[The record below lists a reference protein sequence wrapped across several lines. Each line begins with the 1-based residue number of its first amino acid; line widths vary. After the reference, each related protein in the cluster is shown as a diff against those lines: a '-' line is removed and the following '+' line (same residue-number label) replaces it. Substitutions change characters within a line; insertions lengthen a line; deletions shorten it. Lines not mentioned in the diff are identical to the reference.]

1 MARIVKEYT
10 IRRNEIL
17 DVAQRLVYT
26 VGYEGMTVQDI
37 LDELQISKGAFY
49 HYFDSKQ
56 ALLDALVERM
66 VDEALQVL
74 LPIVQDPTLPALD
87 KIHRF
92 FDTAASWKTAR
103 KEFILALVRV
113 WYQDGNAIVR
123 QKQISAAI
131 KRVTPLLA
139 QVIHQGIREGTLATP
154 YPDQVGEI
162 VMTLVESFGDTL
174 AGMIIAPDLVHN
186 TLQTIQS
193 LTAAYTNALERVL
206 GASPGSLQLV
216 DLAMLKEWFV
226 LPEGN
231 T

>member
-26 VGYEGMTVQDI
+26 VGYEQMTIQDI
-37 LDELQISKGAFY
+37 LDELHISKGAFY

-66 VDEALQVL
+66 VEEALLVL
-74 LPIVQDPTLPALD
+74 LPIVQDPNLPALD

-92 FDTAASWKTAR
+92 FDAAARWKTAQ
-103 KEFILALVRV
+103 KAFIMALLQV
-113 WYQDGNAIVR
+113 WYQDSNAIVR
-123 QKQISAAI
+123 QKQIATAV
-131 KRVTPLLA
+131 KQVAPLLA

-154 YPDQVGEI
+154 YPDQAGE
-162 VMTLVESFGDTL
+162 VVLTLLQAFGDTL
-174 AGMIIAPDLVHN
+174 AGWIVAPDPTHYVLKD
-186 TLQTIQS
+186 IQHY
-193 LTAAYTNALERVL
+193 LEAYTDALERVL
-206 GASPGSLQLV
+206 GAAPGSLHLV
-216 DLAMLKEWFV
+216 DADMLEEWFV